1 MTAVDPV
8 LALRRA
14 NLSDA
19 LCIGVLGTQVF
30 LETYATAGV
39 RPSLAR
45 EVLAHF
51 STVAIAERM
60 AQPSTAFIVAEAEG
74 HLRGFA
80 QVSWQSG
87 HSLAG
92 GRRPAQLDRLYVQAR
107 FSGIGLG
114 KALLR
119 RAEDCAAAES
129 ADVIWLTAWVENRR
143 ALAFYRQQG
152 YQDVGATPYVF
163 EDEQYEN
170 RVMRKLLSDQASVAP
185 AAASSVP
192 FTQSP

>member
-1 MTAVDPV
+1 MTTVGPAV
-8 LALRRA
+8 ALRRA

-51 STVAIAERM
+51 STAAIAERI
-60 AQPSTAFIVAEAEG
+60 AQPLTAFIVAEAEG

-80 QVSWQSG
+80 QVSCESA
-87 HSLAG
+87 HSLVG

-119 RAEDCAAAES
+119 GAEDCAAAGGV
-129 ADVIWLTAWVENRR
+129 DVMWLTAWVENRR
-143 ALAFYRQQG
+143 ALDFYRQQG

-163 EDEQYEN
+163 EREQYEN
-170 RVMRKLLSDQASVAP
+170 RVMRKSLPDRPSIAS

-192 FTQSP
+192 PT